1 MVLQGC
7 FVYLRDSVQLFVTT
21 TSTYVYL
28 IKRVCALT
36 LLLFCL
42 RAGGSYE
49 IVRDLSLDAFTTG
62 KLKESE
68 EELRQEREL
77 AFAVPHRATM

>member
-1 MVLQGC
+1 M
-7 FVYLRDSVQLFVTT
+7 YLRDSVQLFVTT

-28 IKRVCALT
+28 IKRVRALALF
-36 LLLFCL
+36 LLLCL